1 LEKIRNIALSFNRIV
16 DCSDI
21 GIVDNSGELHITF
34 TVKLK
39 RDPEKNTTSIED
51 AHKIATNI
59 QNQIIKETGASRV
72 IVHTE
77 PA

>member
-1 LEKIRNIALSFNRIV
+1 MIALSFNLVV

-21 GIVDNSGELHITF
+21 GIVDNNGELHITF
-34 TVKLK
+34 TVKIK
-39 RDPEKNTTSIED
+39 PDPEKNIISIED

-59 QNQIIKETGASRV
+59 QNQIVKETGASRV

>member
-1 LEKIRNIALSFNRIV
+1 MTALSFNLVV

-21 GIVDNSGELHITF
+21 GIVDNNGELHITF
-34 TVKLK
+34 TVKIK
-39 RDPEKNTTSIED
+39 PDPEKNIISIED

-59 QNQIIKETGASRV
+59 QNQIAKETGASRV